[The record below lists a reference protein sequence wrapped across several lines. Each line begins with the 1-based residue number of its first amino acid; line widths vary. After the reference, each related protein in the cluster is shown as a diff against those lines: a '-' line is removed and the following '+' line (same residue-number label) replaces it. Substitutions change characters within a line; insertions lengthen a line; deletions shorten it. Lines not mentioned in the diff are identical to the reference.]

1 MERLME
7 LARMAAEQVEV
18 YAQDT
23 KTDGVSF
30 ENARLKDIDSKL
42 QSGVRLTLLARG
54 RLGSA
59 YTRNLLD
66 REGLVQNAL
75 ASLSVGTEAGYEL
88 PATKDVPALASCDPG
103 IEKVTNTQMTD
114 ECARI
119 CAALAPR
126 VKGQVNVS
134 AGRATT
140 RVRVL
145 NSRGTDLA
153 ADVSSYFC
161 YAAVYFPGSYSSV
174 HRVVS
179 ARGFAPMPDD
189 DLDFIAETYNAAEK
203 EVKAKSGP
211 TRVLFLP
218 EAMYALLW
226 RLSAA
231 TSGKAVYEKVSPLT
245 GRKGEKLFSEL
256 LTVSDE
262 PLDDTR
268 PGARAFDDEGTVC
281 RSMKLVEAGRL
292 SGYYCDRYY
301 AWKLGGEPTGHG
313 YRSGIEAKAVP
324 TLEHLVIKPGEASL
338 ERLIGMM
345 DSGIIVSS
353 VLGAHSGN
361 ILNGD
366 YSIGLSPGFCVEKG
380 KVIGHVKDAMVAG
393 NIYDTLKNVVAV
405 GDRLFPA
412 HLGWFPALLLDGVNF
427 AAKG

>member
-1 MERLME
+1 M
-7 LARMAAEQVEV
+7 
-18 YAQDT
+18 
-23 KTDGVSF
+23 
-30 ENARLKDIDSKL
+30 
-42 QSGVRLTLLARG
+42 
-54 RLGSA
+54 
-59 YTRNLLD
+59 
-66 REGLVQNAL
+66 
-75 ASLSVGTEAGYEL
+75 
-88 PATKDVPALASCDPG
+88 
-103 IEKVTNTQMTD
+103 
-114 ECARI
+114 
-119 CAALAPR
+119 
-126 VKGQVNVS
+126 
-134 AGRATT
+134 
-140 RVRVL
+140 
-145 NSRGTDLA
+145 
-153 ADVSSYFC
+153 
-161 YAAVYFPGSYSSV
+161 
-174 HRVVS
+174 
-179 ARGFAPMPDD
+179 
-189 DLDFIAETYNAAEK
+189 
-203 EVKAKSGP
+203 
-211 TRVLFLP
+211 
-218 EAMYALLW
+218 
-226 RLSAA
+226 
-231 TSGKAVYEKVSPLT
+231 YEKVSPLT

-427 AAKG
+427 AARAKAPALFSVGLMDSTCPPSTVYAAYNYYSGPKQIKNWSYNNHEGGGPYQAVEKVKFLGKLFEDA